1 MISFR
6 LSWRSDRIAPR
17 MPVSSHGP
25 HSGTGTIC
33 VRICDFPHQISLM
46 RRFLILLEGATIG
59 IVVAYGVVGQWRD
72 WKMSQSPEAVVEQF
86 EILPASQPNGL
97 GI

>member
-1 MISFR
+1 
-6 LSWRSDRIAPR
+6 
-17 MPVSSHGP
+17 
-25 HSGTGTIC
+25 
-33 VRICDFPHQISLM
+33 M